1 MSKASQPELKKFM
14 DKRLFVHLQG
24 GRNVSGT
31 LRGYDLFLN
40 LVIDDALEETTPG
53 QKHPIGTVCYVDGN
67 IGDDK
72 IAEEMYDIY
81 MRMGEPT
88 CHDGTVAEMRRCLSA
103 GSSILS
109 SYRGH
114 SAGHSSRRRYVTV
127 AANDVHDHNLKEQP
141 TSFHEKEKLDRLWL
155 NLEHN
160 KNPTRTWETYLRAVN
175 QLGTTNIPLHFHQR
189 ALRACTVPTEKL
201 RSAADRR
208 IATKHPP
215 APHTYEVRFQLILG
229 NIRTLGQKPDLED
242 YNFLLEQFAAA
253 AHPVAALNTLKEM
266 VLFGVIPRS
275 KTYDEGNTGRYANHG
290 KASHSCQFWLDPS
303 HYDQDNFRGHGQL
316 GLAGS
321 PPALPE
327 PVNFTTAALNNIV
340 DMVGQT
346 GNVSKLVQAFEV
358 LTVPIPKSAQFMASS
373 FDDDDDWGVSTPSP
387 ESSYHYPHASPN
399 TTTYNLLIRHAIH
412 LEREVAHQTRIEV
425 LTKPLNQARAPHFA
439 INKGTILPVFGL
451 SNRDKNVGLM
461 RWVHSKMPNL
471 LKRKRAELTFFNNF
485 RRGKIAKNQWPIIAT
500 GPSNTSTSSSK
511 QDSSPNLFTRV
522 KSALAKPP
530 AIQPT
535 PVKYIDLD
543 LYIRILQ
550 RDIKEIDELRAHIEI
565 ILARTIQR
573 VKERLGRRV
582 WKGKN
587 IYTLTGRRRD
597 NVTRD
602 EWRGIANFKPKVE
615 DDERYVPGRVNMRRL
630 KEITWNRKTL
640 RKFVENRRRRG
651 KYVPLKGQLKQK
663 ISRRDSG
670 GAAMVAQGSVVQ
682 PVFVLKVGRSLFIRL
697 IVEANGEGGAG
708 AVGIDIEELTRT
720 KSPVSCVA

>member
-1 MSKASQPELKKFM
+1 
-14 DKRLFVHLQG
+14 
-24 GRNVSGT
+24 
-31 LRGYDLFLN
+31 
-40 LVIDDALEETTPG
+40 
-53 QKHPIGTVCYVDGN
+53 
-67 IGDDK
+67 
-72 IAEEMYDIY
+72 
-81 MRMGEPT
+81 
-88 CHDGTVAEMRRCLSA
+88 MRRCLSA

-109 SYRGH
+109 SYRAH
-114 SAGHSSRRRYVTV
+114 NAGHSSRRRYVAV
-127 AANDVHDHNLKEQP
+127 AANDVHDHSLKEQP

-208 IATKHPP
+208 NATKHPP
-215 APHTYEVRFQLILG
+215 ASHTYESRFQLILS

-242 YNFLLEQFAAA
+242 YNFVLEQFAAA
-253 AHPVAALNTLKEM
+253 AHPVAALSTLKEM
-266 VLFGVIPRS
+266 VFFGITPRS
-275 KTYDEGNTGRYANHG
+275 KTYGLCLQAIAHRLSLPVRKDDVDVRNDVSHAQMKEILEVMRVMG
-290 KASHSCQFWLDPS
+290 KPLTAV
-303 HYDQDNFRGHGQL
+303 NFGLTLRIMTKTTSVDTVNWYVQWGYGIDLSFPDRPALAYQ

-321 PPALPE
+321 PPALPK

-340 DMVGQT
+340 DMLGQT
-346 GNVSKLVQAFEV
+346 GNVSKVVQAFEV

-373 FDDDDDWGVSTPSP
+373 FDDDDDWGVSSPSP
-387 ESSYHYPHASPN
+387 EPSYHYPHASPN
-399 TTTYNLLIRHAIH
+399 TTTYNLLIRHVSKAGHAILARHYLLQAIH
-412 LEREVAHQTRIEV
+412 LEREVAYQTRIEV
-425 LTKPLNQARAPHFA
+425 LTKPLHQARAPHFA

-471 LKRKRAELTFFNNF
+471 LKRKRAELVFFNNF
-485 RRGKIAKNQWPIIAT
+485 RRGKIAKNLWPIIAT
-500 GPSNTSTSSSK
+500 SSANTSSPEQPPADSSS
-511 QDSSPNLFTRV
+511 NLFTRV
-522 KSALAKPP
+522 KSALGFDPVFDVDLNNETP
-530 AIQPT
+530 AIQRT

-543 LYIRILQ
+543 LYIRILE

-587 IYTLTGRRRD
+587 IYTLTGWRRN

-615 DDERYVPGRVNMRRL
+615 DDERYAPGRLNMKRM

-663 ISRRDSG
+663 VYRENMRFY
-670 GAAMVAQGSVVQ
+670 VQQGV
-682 PVFVLKVGRSLFIRL
+682 
-697 IVEANGEGGAG
+697 
-708 AVGIDIEELTRT
+708 
-720 KSPVSCVA
+720 